1 MAETERSAKFESF
14 HAWVDVPH
22 TECCRHAP
30 VRGMMRPLFS
40 RRSASEVE
48 LNVTSVVTLYDDNG
62 DGMFDF
68 DEFIKLVSDLLCLR
82 DGVLFAPPQA
92 GRNLAEVL
100 AKQIP
105 GPVRSTIEVKH
116 LVELDG
122 RWASLIKQ
130 PDVVAAG
137 GAALRS
143 LSDQR
148 LHGDLDDLNARR
160 LALKP
165 PGTIEEYKRE
175 LTRLGV
181 RLPPGKLTK
190 YDYEVLWHKHTS
202 GARRSATS
210 PARRPT
216 GPAMGP
222 PAASAAPGRSSW
234 SAFPAPNQNVPLSQ
248 QHPPAAFARA
258 AAPSVLPPSSQP
270 RAQPPAPIPPAAGRW
285 YGWLPSAASAA
296 PQRSDSDVADQ
307 LQLDAAIAA
316 SLAEEPFRARAS
328 PAAAAAPPAPP
339 LSRPAHSPA
348 RGRPGSGFSAP
359 VAAASASRPAPTP
372 AVPATHPPAPARP
385 VWSPWMVGRPS
396 WAAAWPAPRDV
407 HAVLALMCVL
417 LMGELSGLTS
427 VTVTVFTLYAI
438 VCNFV
443 LALVPYVAVTIVAL
457 FGAQLARWRW
467 RDTRWRANA
476 RWYISAHGM
485 LSFSLKVPRSRLCL
499 APLIR
504 SAAAGTSRLAA
515 TAGTS
520 PAPAVGGRPSRASFG
535 SPFGSMPFGS
545 PAGQPANEA
554 EALTKAKEYDGL
566 REILSRIA
574 GDFVAAPTEGAG
586 VVDRRNLC
594 GRYYTLAA
602 AADAACGLRRA
613 SFDLPRFAWTD
624 AFTGHEQPPTS
635 SWGYELACALFNL
648 AASLADLANAKP
660 HQDAFKLYQQ
670 AAFTLD
676 KLAEVSQ
683 QEGPWHGCEDLSGD
697 TVSILSC
704 LMLAQAQKAL
714 YLKKREDNAQPELL
728 EKFAAECASMFEEAS
743 EQIRRTNK
751 RPFRSFSSEWLAVIE
766 ANRLLLGG
774 LAQQHAAKTHRM
786 HADTDYERVHEYG
799 HQFARLAEGRRLTN
813 AALEICRTHA
823 PPIVHDHFG
832 RLHASVEKEY
842 AEAYREH
849 LPDGPYWEYEPPPI
863 DSLPPC
869 KRIPAGGNAG
879 RAKPVPPEEL
889 E

>member
-1 MAETERSAKFESF
+1 
-14 HAWVDVPH
+14 
-22 TECCRHAP
+22 
-30 VRGMMRPLFS
+30 
-40 RRSASEVE
+40 
-48 LNVTSVVTLYDDNG
+48 
-62 DGMFDF
+62 
-68 DEFIKLVSDLLCLR
+68 
-82 DGVLFAPPQA
+82 
-92 GRNLAEVL
+92 
-100 AKQIP
+100 
-105 GPVRSTIEVKH
+105 
-116 LVELDG
+116 
-122 RWASLIKQ
+122 
-130 PDVVAAG
+130 
-137 GAALRS
+137 
-143 LSDQR
+143 
-148 LHGDLDDLNARR
+148 
-160 LALKP
+160 
-165 PGTIEEYKRE
+165 
-175 LTRLGV
+175 
-181 RLPPGKLTK
+181 
-190 YDYEVLWHKHTS
+190 
-202 GARRSATS
+202 
-210 PARRPT
+210 
-216 GPAMGP
+216 
-222 PAASAAPGRSSW
+222 
-234 SAFPAPNQNVPLSQ
+234 
-248 QHPPAAFARA
+248 
-258 AAPSVLPPSSQP
+258 
-270 RAQPPAPIPPAAGRW
+270 
-285 YGWLPSAASAA
+285 
-296 PQRSDSDVADQ
+296 
-307 LQLDAAIAA
+307 
-316 SLAEEPFRARAS
+316 
-328 PAAAAAPPAPP
+328 
-339 LSRPAHSPA
+339 
-348 RGRPGSGFSAP
+348 
-359 VAAASASRPAPTP
+359 
-372 AVPATHPPAPARP
+372 
-385 VWSPWMVGRPS
+385 
-396 WAAAWPAPRDV
+396 
-407 HAVLALMCVL
+407 MCVL

-751 RPFRSFSSEWLAVIE
+751 RPFRSFSSEWLVVIE

-823 PPIVHDHFG
+823 PPIVHEHFG
-832 RLHASVEKEY
+832 RLHASVEMEFAKSYSEVVAVGGCY
-842 AEAYREH
+842 AEYPVPSIH
-849 LPDGPYWEYEPPPI
+849 
-863 DSLPPC
+863 SLPPC
-869 KRIPAGGNAG
+869 KRVPAGGPG

>member
-1 MAETERSAKFESF
+1 
-14 HAWVDVPH
+14 
-22 TECCRHAP
+22 
-30 VRGMMRPLFS
+30 
-40 RRSASEVE
+40 
-48 LNVTSVVTLYDDNG
+48 
-62 DGMFDF
+62 
-68 DEFIKLVSDLLCLR
+68 
-82 DGVLFAPPQA
+82 
-92 GRNLAEVL
+92 
-100 AKQIP
+100 
-105 GPVRSTIEVKH
+105 
-116 LVELDG
+116 
-122 RWASLIKQ
+122 
-130 PDVVAAG
+130 
-137 GAALRS
+137 
-143 LSDQR
+143 
-148 LHGDLDDLNARR
+148 
-160 LALKP
+160 
-165 PGTIEEYKRE
+165 
-175 LTRLGV
+175 
-181 RLPPGKLTK
+181 
-190 YDYEVLWHKHTS
+190 
-202 GARRSATS
+202 
-210 PARRPT
+210 
-216 GPAMGP
+216 
-222 PAASAAPGRSSW
+222 
-234 SAFPAPNQNVPLSQ
+234 
-248 QHPPAAFARA
+248 
-258 AAPSVLPPSSQP
+258 
-270 RAQPPAPIPPAAGRW
+270 
-285 YGWLPSAASAA
+285 
-296 PQRSDSDVADQ
+296 
-307 LQLDAAIAA
+307 
-316 SLAEEPFRARAS
+316 
-328 PAAAAAPPAPP
+328 
-339 LSRPAHSPA
+339 
-348 RGRPGSGFSAP
+348 
-359 VAAASASRPAPTP
+359 
-372 AVPATHPPAPARP
+372 
-385 VWSPWMVGRPS
+385 
-396 WAAAWPAPRDV
+396 
-407 HAVLALMCVL
+407 MCAL
-417 LMGELSGLTS
+417 LMGELTGLTS
-427 VTVTVFTLYAI
+427 VAVTVYTLYAI
-438 VCNFV
+438 MCDFV
-443 LALVPYVAVTIVAL
+443 LALAPYVAITIVVL
-457 FGAQLARWRW
+457 FGVQLYLWR
-467 RDTRWRANA
+467 RRATRWRANA
-476 RWYISAHGM
+476 RWYVSSHGM

-504 SAAAGTSRLAA
+504 SADAGTSRSAA

-520 PAPAVGGRPSRASFG
+520 PAPAVGGRPSWASFG

-613 SFDLPRFAWTD
+613 SSDLPRFAWTD

-766 ANRLLLGG
+766 ANRLLFGG
-774 LAQQHAAKTHRM
+774 LAQQHAAKTHRIN
-786 HADTDYERVHEYG
+786 ADAVFERVNEYG
-799 HQFARLAEGRRLTN
+799 HQLARLAEGRRLTG
-813 AALEICRTHA
+813 AALETCRTHA

>member
-1 MAETERSAKFESF
+1 MPP
-14 HAWVDVPH
+14 W
-22 TECCRHAP
+22 
-30 VRGMMRPLFS
+30 

-48 LNVTSVVTLYDDNG
+48 LNVVSVVTLYDDNG

-105 GPVRSTIEVKH
+105 GPARPTIEVKH

-137 GAALRS
+137 GARLRS
-143 LSDQR
+143 FSDQR
-148 LHGDLDDLNARR
+148 LHGDLDELNARR
-160 LALKP
+160 LALIP
-165 PGTIEEYKRE
+165 PSTIAEYKRE

-181 RLPPGKLTK
+181 RLPTGKLTK
-190 YDYEVLWHKHTS
+190 YDYEVLWHRHTS

-210 PARRPT
+210 PARRST
-216 GPAMGP
+216 GPATGP
-222 PAASAAPGRSSW
+222 PAASAASGRSSW
-234 SAFPAPNQNVPLSQ
+234 PAPPAPNQNVPLSQ
-248 QHPPAAFARA
+248 QHPPAAFASA
-258 AAPSVLPPSSQP
+258 AAASVLQSSSQP
-270 RAQPPAPIPPAAGRW
+270 RAQPPAPIPPAAGPW
-285 YGWLPSAASAA
+285 YGWRPSAAPAA
-296 PQRSDSDVADQ
+296 PQRYDSEV
-307 LQLDAAIAA
+307 
-316 SLAEEPFRARAS
+316 PFPARAS

-339 LSRPAHSPA
+339 LSRPAQSPA
-348 RGRPGSGFSAP
+348 RGRPDSGFSAP
-359 VAAASASRPAPTP
+359 VATASASRAAP
-372 AVPATHPPAPARP
+372 AVPATQLSQEQARA
-385 VWSPWMVGRPS
+385 VR
-396 WAAAWPAPRDV
+396 
-407 HAVLALMCVL
+407 AVLAVMCAVL
-417 LMGELSGLTS
+417 LWGVSPTTHAMYAFVRSRVLAFAPYVAG
-427 VTVTVFTLYAI
+427 TVAALQLAQWRWRSSQEQARAVLAVMCAVLLWGVSPNTHAMYAF
-438 VCNFV
+438 VCDFV
-443 LALVPYVAVTIVAL
+443 LALAPYVAITIVAV

-467 RDTRWRANA
+467 RATCWRANA
-476 RWYISAHGM
+476 RWYVSSHGM

-504 SAAAGTSRLAA
+504 SADAGTSRSAA

-554 EALTKAKEYDGL
+554 EALTKAKECDAL
-566 REILSRIA
+566 RESLRKIA
-574 GDFVAAPTEGAG
+574 DDFVAAPTEGAG

-613 SFDLPRFAWTD
+613 SSDLPRLAWTD

-648 AASLADLANAKP
+648 AASLADLANGKP
-660 HQDAFKLYQQ
+660 HKDAFKLYQQ

-714 YLKKREDNAQPELL
+714 YLKIREENSAQPEML
-728 EKFAAECASMFEEAS
+728 EKLAAECASMFEEVS

-774 LAQQHAAKTHRM
+774 LAQQHAAKTHRIN
-786 HADTDYERVHEYG
+786 ADAVFERVNEYG
-799 HQFARLAEGRRLTN
+799 HQLARLAEGRRLTG
-813 AALEICRTHA
+813 AALETCRTHA